1 MKYLDVSCIIFLW
14 PVQTKQ
20 SRTRCAIAPAANEVE
35 YYGTSFPKK
44 EFQMKLKYTWP
55 QIFLEIA
62 GAALI
67 AGTAV
72 FLVLNWNTFPE
83 RIPTHFN
90 MLGQADAWGPKSDSL
105 FLPILGIGLYALI
118 TVLTFFPAIWNMNL
132 RYKEENKTAVYQTVK
147 TMILVLKIEVVAM
160 FLYIFYYMASAQNLP
175 GYFTPAVLAFLL
187 VPILLFI
194 LRAYRAGN
202 KQEGDY

>member
-1 MKYLDVSCIIFLW
+1 
-14 PVQTKQ
+14 
-20 SRTRCAIAPAANEVE
+20 
-35 YYGTSFPKK
+35 
-44 EFQMKLKYTWP
+44 MKLKYTWP

-105 FLPILGIGLYALI
+105 FLPILGVGLYVLI

-147 TMILVLKIEVVAM
+147 TMILVLKIEVVAI

-187 VPILLFI
+187 VPILLFL
-194 LRAYRAGN
+194 LRAYRVGN
-202 KQEGDY
+202 KRQEDY